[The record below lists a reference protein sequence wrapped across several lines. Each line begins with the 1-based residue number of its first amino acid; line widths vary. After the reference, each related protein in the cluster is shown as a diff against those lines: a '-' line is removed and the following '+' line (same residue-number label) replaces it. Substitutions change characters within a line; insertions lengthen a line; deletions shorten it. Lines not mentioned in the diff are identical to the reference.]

1 MRKITQKNTKTSRIN
16 IIAPVI
22 AVARKILPFVGKSS
36 KPSNNDFPFFLIM
49 CSMLF
54 HASDTLSYSPTI
66 SSKLPS
72 ISRNTNRKKLCFN
85 IF

>member
-1 MRKITQKNTKTSRIN
+1 MRKITQRNTKISRIN

-22 AVARKILPFVGKSS
+22 AVARKILPFVGKLS
-36 KPSNNDFPFFLIM
+36 KPPNNDFPFVLIM

-54 HASDTLSYSPTI
+54 HASDTLAYSPTI